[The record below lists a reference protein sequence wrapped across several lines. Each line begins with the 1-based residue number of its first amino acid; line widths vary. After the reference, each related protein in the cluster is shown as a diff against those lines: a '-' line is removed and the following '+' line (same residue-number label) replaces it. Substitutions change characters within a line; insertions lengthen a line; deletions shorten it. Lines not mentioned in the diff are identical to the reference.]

1 MQYSVGL
8 LVTAP
13 LAVWL
18 EPMRVEWTGALF
30 GSLAYLVVGNSLVAI
45 SLLLAMLRHGEASR
59 VSALFFLVPPCSAVI
74 AYAALDEAIPALAWL
89 GMALAALGILLV
101 TRARPAP
108 PGSTGN
114 ISGGQVE
121 WASSRRPAHV
131 FPNER
136 RHHRRPAGFRA
147 DPDRLAGGPLEPPG
161 QRRHRRAQPLR
172 GLSVAAGAA
181 VPRHDPGRSGRHDAL
196 GYVGAFAGG
205 IAITFVAGFASR
217 RRARARA
224 LTDRSIEGLA
234 AAYANAGYM
243 GIPLCVA
250 LFGAESLAPAAF
262 ATLLTASVL
271 FGCAIALI
279 ELDRQQAPGLGAT
292 LLKVGQALMRNPL
305 LAAPVAGLAWAA
317 TGIALPEGLDR
328 YVTLL
333 GASASPCALVAIGL
347 FLAQTETA
355 SPGPGVLRLVLGKL
369 LLQPAATAALAFL
382 VFDMPP
388 LWAWTAV
395 LMSALPIGTGPF
407 MLARMYGRDARLTS
421 RAILVST
428 LASVLTI
435 SLLVAWI
442 SAHPIN

>member
-1 MQYSVGL
+1 
-8 LVTAP
+8 
-13 LAVWL
+13 
-18 EPMRVEWTGALF
+18 
-30 GSLAYLVVGNSLVAI
+30 
-45 SLLLAMLRHGEASR
+45 
-59 VSALFFLVPPCSAVI
+59 
-74 AYAALDEAIPALAWL
+74 
-89 GMALAALGILLV
+89 
-101 TRARPAP
+101 
-108 PGSTGN
+108 
-114 ISGGQVE
+114 
-121 WASSRRPAHV
+121 
-131 FPNER
+131 
-136 RHHRRPAGFRA
+136 
-147 DPDRLAGGPLEPPG
+147 
-161 QRRHRRAQPLR
+161 
-172 GLSVAAGAA
+172 
-181 VPRHDPGRSGRHDAL
+181 
-196 GYVGAFAGG
+196 
-205 IAITFVAGFASR
+205 
-217 RRARARA
+217 
-224 LTDRSIEGLA
+224 
-234 AAYANAGYM
+234 M

>member
-1 MQYSVGL
+1 M
-8 LVTAP
+8 
-13 LAVWL
+13 
-18 EPMRVEWTGALF
+18 
-30 GSLAYLVVGNSLVAI
+30 N
-45 SLLLAMLRHGEASR
+45 
-59 VSALFFLVPPCSAVI
+59 AVI
-74 AYAALDEAIPALAWL
+74 TAALPVFALILTGWLAARWNLLGSGATDALNRYVVYLSLPALLFRA
-89 GMALAALGILLV
+89 MTQVDLAAM
-101 TRARPAP
+101 TH
-108 PGSTGN
+108 
-114 ISGGQVE
+114 
-121 WASSRRPAHV
+121 W
-131 FPNER
+131 
-136 RHHRRPAGFRA
+136 
-147 DPDRLAGGPLEPPG
+147 
-161 QRRHRRAQPLR
+161 
-172 GLSVAAGAA
+172 
-181 VPRHDPGRSGRHDAL
+181 

-205 IAITFVAGFASR
+205 IAITFVAGFAGR
-217 RRARARA
+217 RRAARA

-442 SAHPIN
+442 SAHPLN